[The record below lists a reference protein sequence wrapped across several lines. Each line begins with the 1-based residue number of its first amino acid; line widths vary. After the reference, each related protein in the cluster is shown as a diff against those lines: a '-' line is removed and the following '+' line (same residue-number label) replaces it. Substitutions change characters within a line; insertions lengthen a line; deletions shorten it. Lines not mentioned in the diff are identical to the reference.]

1 MNIDQIKLKFQIN
14 WQIEKISRVL
24 RDKGLTLGF
33 AESCTGGLL
42 SSLVTE
48 LPGVSDI
55 FMGSI
60 ISYDN
65 SLKQKFLKVDTQALK
80 SEGAVSSL
88 VARQMAEG
96 ARRELGVSLALS
108 ITGIAGPSGGT
119 EAKPVGTVF
128 IAVHG
133 AKDEKTSLET
143 EIYEH
148 HFLGHRREVQLQAC
162 EKAIQHLT
170 EYLKKF

>member
-14 WQIEKISRVL
+14 WQIEKILRVL

-119 EAKPVGTVF
+119 ETKQIGRASCRERVSSPV
-128 IAVHG
+128 
-133 AKDEKTSLET
+133 
-143 EIYEH
+143 
-148 HFLGHRREVQLQAC
+148 
-162 EKAIQHLT
+162 
-170 EYLKKF
+170 